1 MDIPHAVA
9 AGALDA
15 AGDALAVLNAD
26 GVVVAG
32 NDEWASFA
40 HFGAAAD
47 AGTDYVSAVAATDAA
62 GARVADALRA
72 VLDGEESAHVE
83 YERAADGTR
92 RWYRFR
98 AAAFDAD
105 GERHVRAEHADVT
118 EQVVAETAV
127 RERDEA
133 LWSSA
138 AVLNHDLRNRLTVAS
153 GWLDML
159 PDDEG
164 DGPNPKERVANAIDR
179 ADATVVDAVEFLR
192 VGRAGIAGE
201 PVDVAALARAA
212 WSDAESASA
221 TLDVRDPVT
230 ATGDAALVRDAL
242 GRVFENALAHAGPD
256 VSVTVDAF
264 DRGGESGFY
273 VADDG
278 PGIEPEKRERVLRLG
293 GTTVE
298 GGTGYGLPVVARI
311 AARQGWR
318 VAVTDAADGGTRV
331 EFVTDPRAP
340 QVRGELSDPRLSER

>member
-15 AGDALAVLNAD
+15 ASAPLAVLDGD

-32 NDEWASFA
+32 NDEWASLA

-47 AGTDYVSAVAATDAA
+47 AGTDYASAVAATDAT

-72 VLDGEESAHVE
+72 VLDGDESAHVE

-105 GERHVRAEHADVT
+105 GERYVRAEHADVT

-133 LWSSA
+133 LWASA

-164 DGPNPKERVANAIDR
+164 DGPNPKERVANAVDR

-201 PVDVAALARAA
+201 AVDVATLARAA
-212 WSDAESASA
+212 WGPESADA
-221 TLDVRDPVT
+221 TLDVREPGTV
-230 ATGDAALVRDAL
+230 AGDAALVGDAL
-242 GRVFENALAHAGPD
+242 ERVFENALAHAGPD

-264 DRGGESGFY
+264 ERGGESGFY

-278 PGIEPEKRERVLRLG
+278 PGVEPENRERVLRLG